1 MAGLVGWS
9 QWTSVPPHR
18 LLPDRYTSLK
28 VLEKEQVSPDT
39 FRLRLETERQQ
50 SKEYPVMSS
59 VYIKD
64 DSIQVMRPYT
74 PINPD
79 PYQDGHVDLLI
90 KRYENGSVSRMLSKA
105 DLHDVIHVRGPMIEY
120 DYQPNS
126 RQEIGMIAGG
136 TGITPMYQLIQH
148 ILHNPADKTKMWLI
162 YGSQSEKDILLRE
175 ELDKL
180 AAENK
185 DRLRVMYLVDRPSKD
200 WEGQVGYVS
209 EGMVKSLLGTNQP
222 VDPIAVN
229 GGNSNSN
236 NNSNNSDS
244 ISRLVFVCGPDKML
258 AHVCGEKA
266 RDFSQGKVSGVLGRL
281 GLTSREVWK
290 LQ

>member
-1 MAGLVGWS
+1 
-9 QWTSVPPHR
+9 
-18 LLPDRYTSLK
+18 
-28 VLEKEQVSPDT
+28 
-39 FRLRLETERQQ
+39 
-50 SKEYPVMSS
+50 VMSS

-209 EGMVKSLLGTNQP
+209 EGMVKSF
-222 VDPIAVN
+222 
-229 GGNSNSN
+229 
-236 NNSNNSDS
+236 NNSDS

-290 LQ
+290 L

>member
-1 MAGLVGWS
+1 
-9 QWTSVPPHR
+9 
-18 LLPDRYTSLK
+18 
-28 VLEKEQVSPDT
+28 
-39 FRLRLETERQQ
+39 
-50 SKEYPVMSS
+50 MSS

-74 PINPD
+74 PINLN
-79 PYQDGHVDLLI
+79 PYRDGHVDLLI

-148 ILHNPADKTKMWLI
+148 ILHNPADKTKMWLV
-162 YGSQSEKDILLRE
+162 YGSRSENDILLWK

-185 DRLRVMYLVDRPSKD
+185 DRLRIVYLVDHSKGKVQQ
-200 WEGQVGYVS
+200 EGYVS
-209 EGMVKSLLGTNQP
+209 EEIIKSLMEEGDEP
-222 VDPIAVN
+222 K
-229 GGNSNSN
+229 
-236 NNSNNSDS
+236 
-244 ISRLVFVCGPDKML
+244 SRLVFVCGPDKML
-258 AHVCGEKA
+258 AHVCGERA
-266 RDFSQGKVSGVLGRL
+266 RDFSQGKVSGILGRL